1 MCLKKEYKYV
11 FMDINMPI
19 MNGFISAQLMKKLK
33 NPPYLIAL
41 SGNDE
46 EKDKEKCFINGFDV
60 FIPKPLDFNSVCDLI
75 KM

>member
-1 MCLKKEYKYV
+1 
-11 FMDINMPI
+11 
-19 MNGFISAQLMKKLK
+19 MKKLK